1 MRKAL
6 AHFLICSIAWI
17 VAVTVARAQPA
28 SPVQTGPKNLTVLPK
43 NWTGSQVLALMQ
55 TFNESLGV
63 QCSYCH
69 AADPKAPA
77 PAAGRPPTLDYA
89 SDLKDEKE
97 NARRM
102 IRMVMALNADSL
114 KGLGDQF
121 VVEKVTCYTC
131 HRGTETPARIP
142 PDGWTRGGFSLL
154 PSGPPAPARGGTVPP
169 AEHKKP

>member
-1 MRKAL
+1 MSKML
-6 AHFLICSIAWI
+6 AHIFVCSVALIAATSA
-17 VAVTVARAQPA
+17 ASAQT
-28 SPVQTGPKNLTVLPK
+28 QTGPKNLTVLPK
-43 NWTGSQVLALMQ
+43 NWTGPQVLTLMQ
-55 TFNESLGV
+55 TFTESLGV
-63 QCSYCH
+63 QCNYCH

-77 PAAGRPPTLDYA
+77 PAAGRPPALDYA

-131 HRGTETPARIP
+131 HRGTETPMRIP
-142 PDGWTRGGFSLL
+142 PDGWKRGGFSLL
-154 PSGPPAPARGGTVPP
+154 PAGPPAPARGGTPP
-169 AEHKKP
+169 PGELK